1 MRRAVR
7 RKKDRKSQ
15 TPKEG
20 ENFKVRAVAR

>member
-7 RKKDRKSQ
+7 RKKDRKCQ
-15 TPKEG
+15 TTKER